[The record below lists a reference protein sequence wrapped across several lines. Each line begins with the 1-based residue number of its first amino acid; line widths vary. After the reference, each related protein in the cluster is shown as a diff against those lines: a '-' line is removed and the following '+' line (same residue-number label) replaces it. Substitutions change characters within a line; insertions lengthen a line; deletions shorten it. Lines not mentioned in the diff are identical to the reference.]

1 MALDVDGFAV
11 LRTIGVH
18 PHIFKAIA
26 ADTAKAACTL
36 VAKQITNKNTG
47 LKAVRDI
54 RAAIGREAFSLI
66 MDGMSDAQIK
76 SLMTRLDRHAA
87 PAKITDGTA
96 RLHVLALADGS
107 AQPLAQPEG
116 AIRTMRTRKAAE
128 PPSPPGRI
136 SYKSAGASRTK
147 Q

>member
-36 VAKQITNKNTG
+36 VVKQIAHKNTG

-54 RAAIGREAFSLI
+54 RAAIGRDAFSLI
-66 MDGMSDAQIK
+66 VDGMSDAQIK
-76 SLMTRLDRHAA
+76 SLTTRLDRHAA
-87 PAKITDGTA
+87 QAKLTDGTA

-107 AQPLAQPEG
+107 AQPADQPQGG
-116 AIRTMRTRKAAE
+116 ARTARKAPA
-128 PPSPPGRI
+128 PPIPLERV
-136 SYKSAGASRTK
+136 SYASAGASRK
-147 Q
+147 R

>member
-1 MALDVDGFAV
+1 MVLDVDGFAV

-36 VAKQITNKNTG
+36 VAKQIAHKNTS

-76 SLMTRLDRHAA
+76 SLATKLDRHAA
-87 PAKITDGTA
+87 PAKVAAGTA

-107 AQPLAQPEG
+107 TQPLAQPEG
-116 AIRTMRTRKAAE
+116 GTRTARSKKALA
-128 PPSPPGRI
+128 PPSPPARI
-136 SYKSAGASRTK
+136 NYKSAGVSRAK
-147 Q
+147 G

>member
-18 PHIFKAIA
+18 PHIFKAIV

-36 VAKQITNKNTG
+36 VAKQIAHKNTG

-76 SLMTRLDRHAA
+76 SIAARLDKHAVQEKVA
-87 PAKITDGTA
+87 AGTT

-107 AQPLAQPEG
+107 TQPAEQPQG
-116 AIRTMRTRKAAE
+116 PARTARSKRPAA

-136 SYKSAGASRTK
+136 NYVSAGASRTK
-147 Q
+147 R

>member
-36 VAKQITNKNTG
+36 VAKQIAHKNTG
-47 LKAVRDI
+47 LKVVRDI

-66 MDGMSDAQIK
+66 MDGMSDAQIR
-76 SLMTRLDRHAA
+76 SLTTRLDKHAA
-87 PAKITDGTA
+87 QAKVADGTA

-116 AIRTMRTRKAAE
+116 GTRTARPKKTPA
-128 PPSPPGRI
+128 PPKTPGRI
-136 SYKSAGASRTK
+136 NYVSAGASRTK
-147 Q
+147 R

>member
-36 VAKQITNKNTG
+36 IAKQIAHKNTG

-76 SLMTRLDRHAA
+76 SITTRLDKHAVQE
-87 PAKITDGTA
+87 KIAAGTA

-107 AQPLAQPEG
+107 AQPTEQPQG
-116 AIRTMRTRKAAE
+116 APRTARPKKA

-136 SYKSAGASRTK
+136 GYKSAGASRTK

>member
-1 MALDVDGFAV
+1 MALDVDGFVV

-18 PHIFKAIA
+18 PHIFKAVA
-26 ADTAKAACTL
+26 ADASKAARTL
-36 VAKQITNKNTG
+36 VIKQIANRNTG
-47 LKAVRDI
+47 LKTVRDI

-76 SLMTRLDRHAA
+76 SLTARLDKHAA

-107 AQPLAQPEG
+107 AQPLTQPEG
-116 AIRTMRTRKAAE
+116 GIRKKPPA
-128 PPSPPGRI
+128 PPSPPPRI
-136 SYKSAGASRTK
+136 NYKSAGASRAK
-147 Q
+147 S

>member
-26 ADTAKAACTL
+26 ADAAKAASTL
-36 VAKQITNKNTG
+36 VVKQIAHKNTG

-66 MDGMSDAQIK
+66 VDGMSDAQIK
-76 SLMTRLDRHAA
+76 SLTTRFDRHAA
-87 PAKITDGTA
+87 QAKITDGTA

-107 AQPLAQPEG
+107 AQPADRPQGG
-116 AIRTMRTRKAAE
+116 ARTARKTPA
-128 PPSPPGRI
+128 PPSLPGRI
-136 SYKSAGASRTK
+136 SYASAGASRK
-147 Q
+147 R

>member
-26 ADTAKAACTL
+26 AASAKAACGL
-36 VAKQITNKNTG
+36 VAKQIAHKNTG
-47 LKAVRDI
+47 LKTVRDI

-76 SLMTRLDRHAA
+76 SLATRLDKHAVHEKVA
-87 PAKITDGTA
+87 DGTT

-116 AIRTMRTRKAAE
+116 GTRTARPRKAPA
-128 PPSPPGRI
+128 PPPPPARI
-136 SYKSAGASRTK
+136 DYKSAGASRTK
-147 Q
+147 A

>member
-36 VAKQITNKNTG
+36 VAKQIAHKNTG
-47 LKAVRDI
+47 LKTVRDI

-76 SLMTRLDRHAA
+76 SLTARLDKHAA
-87 PAKITDGTA
+87 QAKVADGTA

-107 AQPLAQPEG
+107 THPLAQPEG
-116 AIRTMRTRKAAE
+116 GTQTARSKKTPA

-136 SYKSAGASRTK
+136 NYKSAGASRTK
-147 Q
+147 G